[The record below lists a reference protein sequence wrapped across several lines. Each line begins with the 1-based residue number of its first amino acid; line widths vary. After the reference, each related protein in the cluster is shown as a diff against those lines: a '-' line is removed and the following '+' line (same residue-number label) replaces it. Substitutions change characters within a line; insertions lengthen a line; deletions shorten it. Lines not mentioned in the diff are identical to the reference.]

1 MVAWV
6 FLAGAIATEVL
17 GTLQLRELANGFR
30 VLPAVMVTVSYV
42 ASFVLVVP
50 ALRTINVGVSYAIWS
65 AVGTAAVAGL
75 GVVLFDERL
84 NALAVVGIVLIV
96 VGVVLLTAS
105 GSATHGGA
113 RPSGERLARCTPTP
127 PRRTRPRQSAPSL
140 VRTRRSRHRMLPFTW
155 ETLRLFLHILAA
167 TIWVGGQLTL
177 AALVPTLRAMGAQ
190 APKAAARRFNQVAW
204 PAFGVLVLT
213 GIWNIVAESD
223 KQSHPGYQTT
233 LGIKMAL
240 VLLSGVSA
248 FLHTRAKSKSGL
260 AVWGAL
266 AALSALGATL
276 FGVLLAS

>member
-1 MVAWV
+1 
-6 FLAGAIATEVL
+6 
-17 GTLQLRELANGFR
+17 
-30 VLPAVMVTVSYV
+30 
-42 ASFVLVVP
+42 
-50 ALRTINVGVSYAIWS
+50 
-65 AVGTAAVAGL
+65 
-75 GVVLFDERL
+75 
-84 NALAVVGIVLIV
+84 
-96 VGVVLLTAS
+96 
-105 GSATHGGA
+105 
-113 RPSGERLARCTPTP
+113 
-127 PRRTRPRQSAPSL
+127 
-140 VRTRRSRHRMLPFTW
+140 MLPFTW

-223 KQSHPGYQTT
+223 KQSDPGYQTT

-260 AVWGAL
+260 AVSGAL